1 MRNLAFLWALLLAAC
16 VPDKLLFPGTPRFLH
31 ERASGRTAADS
42 TLTIPPGEHAWTT
55 AVRFPDGYDWEL
67 DTCAVG
73 GTVWIDLYCDG
84 TLYKSYPAGA
94 SIHPD
99 MHRYAGGHL
108 YTDYSTETETVV
120 LCDGTEGFRFSGRE
134 ALRGFVLRED
144 GIHTLGQ
151 DRDGDGFTYR
161 IDGREA
167 FRSHTGAVL
176 GDPSRRSGAL
186 TEDGDRLYY
195 CFSQGPVGN
204 KSFHIMREAE
214 QYQVLNTAGV
224 VYDVRFAG
232 GKAYWVQQ
240 QRVSLVLLAEGSA
253 APLHL
258 DMGDTPRSCRI
269 VSGPEGVLVGVNAVH
284 GGVGHSFIQT
294 SGGEVYTVD
303 SGCSLVDILCDEN
316 ECGWLVAG
324 PDGTPV
330 RFVRSDGSALA
341 LPPGGFLAARDCAL
355 LRDGHLYLALS
366 GHRGEPGRLIV
377 DDDVTEISFNGY
389 FTSVTVE

>member
-1 MRNLAFLWALLLAAC
+1 MRKLVFLSALLLAAC
-16 VPDKLLFPGTPRFLH
+16 APDRLFPGTPRFLH
-31 ERASGRTAADS
+31 ERGTGRTAADS
-42 TLTIPPGEHAWTT
+42 TLTIPPGEHAWAT

-67 DTCAVG
+67 DTCAVD

-108 YTDYSTETETVV
+108 YTDYSTGTETVV
-120 LCDGTEGFRFSGRE
+120 FCDGTECFRFSGRE
-134 ALRGFVLRED
+134 TLRGFVLRED

-167 FRSHTGAVL
+167 YRSPTGVVV

-186 TEDGDRLYY
+186 M
-195 CFSQGPVGN
+195 
-204 KSFHIMREAE
+204 FHIMREAE
-214 QYQVLNTAGV
+214 RYQVLNTAGI
-224 VYDVRFAG
+224 VYDVRIAG
-232 GKAYWVQQ
+232 GKAYWVQR
-240 QRVSLVLLAEGSA
+240 QRVSLVLMAEGLA

-258 DMGDTPRSCRI
+258 DTGDNPRSCRI
-269 VSGPEGVLVGVNAVH
+269 VSGPEGVLVGVNAVRS
-284 GGVGHSFIQT
+284 GVGHSFIQT
-294 SGGEVYTVD
+294 SGGEVFAVD
-303 SGCSLVDILCDEN
+303 TGCSLVDILCDGGGT
-316 ECGWLVAG
+316 GWLVAG
-324 PDGTPV
+324 PDGTPA

-341 LPPGGFLAARDCAL
+341 LPAGGFLAARDCAL
-355 LRDGHLYLALS
+355 LRNGHLYLALS
-366 GHRGEPGRLIV
+366 GHCGEPGRLIV
-377 DDDVTEISFNGY
+377 DGEVTEIVFNGY